1 MGYWDFEK
9 DSDRTCFNHLD
20 KHVPDSIRKEARE
33 ELVRMGYSKDRV
45 REEEWRNSRSY

>member
-20 KHVPDSIRKEARE
+20 KHVPDSIKKEARE
-33 ELVRMGYSKDRV
+33 ELVRRGYSENTV
-45 REEEWRNSRSY
+45 REEEWQNSRSY